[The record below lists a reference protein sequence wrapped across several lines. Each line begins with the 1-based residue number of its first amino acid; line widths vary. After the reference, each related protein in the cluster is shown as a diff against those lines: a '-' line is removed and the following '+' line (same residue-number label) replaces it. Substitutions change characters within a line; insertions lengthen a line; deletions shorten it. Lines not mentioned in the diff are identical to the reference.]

1 MITRSQA
8 KLIRRLRSRKR
19 RDEEEV
25 FLLEGV
31 RLLEELLASGW
42 PVELAVTA
50 PGLADTPRG
59 RRLLESIRAAGWT
72 EAEVSNAELERLA
85 DTETPQG
92 VLAVARRPGSR
103 LAEFE
108 PRGRAAVLVFDR
120 LADPGNLGTLVRAA
134 HALGV
139 AWAVAL
145 PGSVDAWNP
154 KAVRA
159 SAGSLFHLPVSHEPW
174 PEVVSWLRQR
184 EFAILCADADGV
196 PVPRRGVEQD
206 RFALVLGNEH
216 TGLAHEVRRECDRCV
231 AVELPGDMDSLN
243 VAIAGALLLDRLLA
257 GPAESPDGDT

>member
-120 LADPGNLGTLVRAA
+120 LADPGNLG
-134 HALGV
+134 
-139 AWAVAL
+139 
-145 PGSVDAWNP
+145 
-154 KAVRA
+154 
-159 SAGSLFHLPVSHEPW
+159 SLFPAAW
-174 PEVVSWLRQR
+174 TR
-184 EFAILCADADGV
+184 GT
-196 PVPRRGVEQD
+196 RR
-206 RFALVLGNEH
+206 
-216 TGLAHEVRRECDRCV
+216 RCV
-231 AVELPGDMDSLN
+231 PLPARCS
-243 VAIAGALLLDRLLA
+243 ICRSRT
-257 GPAESPDGDT
+257 SPGRKW